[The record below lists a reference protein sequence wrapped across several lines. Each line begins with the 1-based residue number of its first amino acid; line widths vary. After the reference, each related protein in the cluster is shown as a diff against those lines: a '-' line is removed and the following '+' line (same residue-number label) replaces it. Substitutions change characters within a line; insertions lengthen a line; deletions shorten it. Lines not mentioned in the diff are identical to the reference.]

1 VFLVIVKVP
10 TGRESVGRLLARLGR
25 LLAQDALAA
34 LYVPAGD
41 VHDERQDRL
50 VLCARQLRLRDDDAR
65 SGAAAL
71 THQLADL
78 LADGVAAAAAGRDR
92 HRVEHALQGVALEH
106 VLDDRVLP
114 PTAPRGEQ

>member
-1 VFLVIVKVP
+1 MFLVIVKVP
-10 TGRESVGRLLARLGR
+10 TGREPVGRLLARLGR

-50 VLCARQLRLRDDDAR
+50 VLCVRQLLRDDDAR

-114 PTAPRGEQ
+114 TAARGEE